1 MLKKNISVVV
11 FAFAAGLFMTSCGG
25 ESTNEKSTEIAERV
39 YIKGDVA
46 KGAEIFKTNCA
57 VCHQPD
63 GKGKAGFAPNINS
76 IDFLSIADDA
86 LIKSFILEGRA
97 GTAMTAYKNM
107 PNVADNIDDL
117 VSYIRS
123 WEKEYELMTVTPVD
137 KNWKSAGDAA
147 NGKKLFKEFCM
158 YCHGAT
164 GEGYASGGAG
174 TAIGNPAFLELVS
187 DDYIK
192 QTLILGR
199 NGTAMKS
206 FAGAKGVAHMT
217 DSDMDDVV
225 AYLRGMAKK

>member
-1 MLKKNISVVV
+1 MLKKSISVVV
-11 FAFAAGLFMTSCGG
+11 LSFTLGLLVTSCGG
-25 ESTNEKSTEIAERV
+25 DSAGEKSTASVERV

-46 KGAEIFKTNCA
+46 KGAEMFKTNCTA
-57 VCHQPD
+57 CHQAD
-63 GKGKAGFAPNINS
+63 GKGKAGFAPNINN

-86 LIKSFILEGRA
+86 LIKNFILEGRA
-97 GTAMTAYKNM
+97 GTSMMSYKNM

-117 VSYIRS
+117 VAYMRS
-123 WEKEYELMTVTPVD
+123 WEKEFELAKVTPVD
-137 KNWKSAGDAA
+137 AHWKSSGDAA
-147 NGKKLFKEFCM
+147 NGGKLFQEFCM
-158 YCHGAT
+158 YCHGAD

-174 TAIGNPAFLELVS
+174 TAIGNPAFLSLVS

-225 AYLRGMAKK
+225 KYLRELGAK